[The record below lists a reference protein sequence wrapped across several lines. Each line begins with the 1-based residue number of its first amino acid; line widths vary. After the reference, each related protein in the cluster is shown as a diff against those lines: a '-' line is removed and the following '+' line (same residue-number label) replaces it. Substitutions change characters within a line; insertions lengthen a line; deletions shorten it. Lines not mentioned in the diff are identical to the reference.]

1 MNTVRDVFLWLTDP
15 VQWDGS
21 NAILVRVGEHLT
33 YTGFA
38 LLLALMI
45 ALPAGVYVG
54 HTGKGA
60 TFALNLANVGR
71 AVPAFG
77 VIILFVVLIGI
88 GFWPVIIALTVF
100 AIPPILTNTFTG
112 VSGVDRRLRDAA
124 EGMGMRPLTLV
135 WQVEIPVASPL
146 IMAGVRTAA
155 VQVVATATLA
165 AFPGLGGLG
174 RYIINGLAVQ
184 NYPQVIAGAVLVAV
198 LALTVE
204 GLFAW
209 LERVAVPRGVR
220 LAQAQ
225 SRA

>member
-1 MNTVRDVFLWLTDP
+1 MNTARDVFLWLTDP

-33 YTGFA
+33 YTGVA

-225 SRA
+225 SR